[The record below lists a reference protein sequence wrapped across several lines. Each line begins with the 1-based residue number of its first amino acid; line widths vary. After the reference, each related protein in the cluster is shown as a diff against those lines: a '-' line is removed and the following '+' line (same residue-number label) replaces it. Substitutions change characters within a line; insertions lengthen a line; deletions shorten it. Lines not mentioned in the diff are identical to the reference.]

1 MVLLKCRIMSFDV
14 EIDIFRRLTFNFNL
28 AANVLLLNKTQEEYN
43 FTTFDAIFGLEVN
56 DVKRLKS

>member
-14 EIDIFRRLTFNFNL
+14 GIDIFPRLTSNFIL
-28 AANVLLLNKTQEEYN
+28 AANVLLLNETQEEYN